1 MTTKKT
7 KDVSVEDVFG
17 ELSSLMDGSALANL
31 AEWWKLTTD
40 TDTLEEQIQKHTNI
54 LTDVLNRTNK

>member
-1 MTTKKT
+1 MTTKRT
-7 KDVSVEDVFG
+7 KEVSVEDFFA
-17 ELSSLMDGSALANL
+17 ELSSMMDGSALAL
-31 AEWWKLTTD
+31 MSEWNLTTE

>member
-17 ELSSLMDGSALANL
+17 ELSSLMDGSALANP